1 MFIKYN
7 QIMKIHIKL
16 TLILITLFAFSQSLN
31 AEEKKD
37 CSEYKKLSKEYLACT
52 AKKIG
57 KSFRI
62 DGKTPS
68 EAKDEI
74 LNKKD

>member
-1 MFIKYN
+1 
-7 QIMKIHIKL
+7 MKIHIKL
-16 TLILITLFAFSQSLN
+16 TLILTALFAFSQSLN

-62 DGKTPS
+62 DGKTAS

>member
-1 MFIKYN
+1 
-7 QIMKIHIKL
+7 MKIDIKL
-16 TLILITLFAFSQSLN
+16 TLVLIALFSFSQSLS
-31 AEEKKD
+31 AEEKED

-62 DGKTPS
+62 DGKTIS

>member
-1 MFIKYN
+1 
-7 QIMKIHIKL
+7 MKIDIKL
-16 TLILITLFAFSQSLN
+16 TFILFALFALSQSLN
-31 AEEKKD
+31 ADEKED

-62 DGKTPS
+62 DGKTAS

>member
-1 MFIKYN
+1 MKIFIK
-7 QIMKIHIKL
+7 L
-16 TLILITLFAFSQSLN
+16 SLISFALFSFSQSLN
-31 AEEKKD
+31 ADEKKD
-37 CSEYKKLSKEYLACT
+37 CSEYKKLSKEYLTCT

-62 DGKTPS
+62 DGKTTS

>member
-1 MFIKYN
+1 MKIFIK
-7 QIMKIHIKL
+7 L
-16 TLILITLFAFSQSLN
+16 SLISFALFSFSQSLN
-31 AEEKKD
+31 ADEKKD
-37 CSEYKKLSKEYLACT
+37 CSEYKKLSKEYLTCT

>member
-1 MFIKYN
+1 MKIFIK
-7 QIMKIHIKL
+7 L
-16 TLILITLFAFSQSLN
+16 SLISFALFSFSQSLN
-31 AEEKKD
+31 ADEKKD
-37 CSEYKKLSKEYLACT
+37 CSEYKKLSKEYLTCT

-62 DGKTPS
+62 DGKTAS

>member
-1 MFIKYN
+1 
-7 QIMKIHIKL
+7 MKIHIKL
-16 TLILITLFAFSQSLN
+16 TFILTALFSFSQSLN

-37 CSEYKKLSKEYLACT
+37 CSEYKKLSKEYLTCT

-62 DGKTPS
+62 DGKTAS